1 MVTKFNNI
9 PGQDAPK
16 SNTKNKFEA
25 EDIKPKGTKVVA
37 YKAKPV
43 EEKKSYPGVWGKGS
57 GSSSKSDT
65 TPVVTKT
72 TAPAVTKKM
81 SKPVAKSSPISSS
94 YGSDEDVA
102 RQSSIDENADFFN
115 RRGVKPLS
123 DSKPYKSGG
132 AVKSSRGDGIAQR
145 GKTRGRIC

>member
-1 MVTKFNNI
+1 MGKFNNM
-9 PGQDAPK
+9 PGEKA
-16 SNTKNKFEA
+16 STKNKFEV
-25 EDIKPKGTKVVA
+25 EDIEPKGTKVVA

-43 EEKKSYPGVWGKGS
+43 KEKKSYPGVWGKGS

-72 TAPAVTKKM
+72 M

-94 YGSDEDVA
+94 YGSDEDVS
-102 RQSSIDENADFFN
+102 RQSAINENADFFN

-132 AVKSSRGDGIAQR
+132 AVKSKIDGCAVK
-145 GKTRGRIC
+145 GKTRGKMC

>member
-1 MVTKFNNI
+1 MSKFNNI

-37 YKAKPV
+37 YKAKPA

-65 TPVVTKT
+65 TPAVTKT
-72 TAPAVTKKM
+72 TAPAATKTA

-102 RQSSIDENADFFN
+102 RQSSIDENAKFFKD
-115 RRGVKPLS
+115 RGAF
-123 DSKPYKSGG
+123 KSGG
-132 AVKSSRGDGIAQR
+132 MVKSSASRGDGIAQR
-145 GKTRGRIC
+145 GKTKGRLC